1 MPYKANITPR
11 LREILEKGENGEFF
25 DMILKDGRRVTCKL
39 DCLTY
44 TNKSDDDDTDIM
56 VASVDYRGGGGEL
69 FAEEDIKEVL

>member
-1 MPYKANITPR
+1 MPYKPNITPK
-11 LREILEKGENGEFF
+11 LKTVLEKGEGGGFF
-25 DMILKDGRRVTCKL
+25 DMVLKDGRKVTCKL

-44 TNKSDDDDTDIM
+44 ANKSDDDDTDVM